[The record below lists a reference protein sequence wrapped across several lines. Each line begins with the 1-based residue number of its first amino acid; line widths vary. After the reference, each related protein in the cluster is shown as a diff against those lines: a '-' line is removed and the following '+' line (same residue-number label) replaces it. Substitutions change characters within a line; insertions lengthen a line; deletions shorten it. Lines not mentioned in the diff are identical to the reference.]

1 MRGTLGK
8 AGGRGVCEGTGQGT
22 CSLSKSRRS
31 WCNGECVSEKL
42 QGGPGRGPDNA
53 GVIGRSAA
61 VRKMN
66 WRRPIL
72 EAGRCF
78 VYLEHLPGP
87 DGGLSWGSNGDGQLI
102 SNPDILKGG
111 IARTQQSWTRRAL
124 GEGHEAL

>member
-1 MRGTLGK
+1 MCVKARARARAASQRAGK
-8 AGGRGVCEGTGQGT
+8 AGA
-22 CSLSKSRRS
+22 
-31 WCNGECVSEKL
+31 NGESVSEKP

-61 VRKMN
+61 VKKMN

-87 DGGLSWGSNGDGQLI
+87 DGGLSWGSDGDGQLI

-111 IARTQQSWTRRAL
+111 IARTQQPWTRRAL
-124 GEGHEAL
+124 GEGHAAV